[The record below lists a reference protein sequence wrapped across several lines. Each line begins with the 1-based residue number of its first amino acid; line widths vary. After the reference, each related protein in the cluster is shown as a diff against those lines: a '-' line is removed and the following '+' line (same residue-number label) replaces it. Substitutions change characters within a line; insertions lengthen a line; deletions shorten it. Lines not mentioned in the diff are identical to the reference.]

1 MQEPRPPLMRTLALS
16 IYMYIHSNS
25 RENTIAQARTRATAP
40 FDTSLLEIPA
50 DGTADPL
57 AVALALAP
65 ELVLVDLPV
74 PVPVEAA
81 AEPDA
86 VAVTFP
92 VAYVGVAPTVPV

>member
-1 MQEPRPPLMRTLALS
+1 MRTLALS

-25 RENTIAQARTRATAP
+25 RENTIAPARTRATAP

-57 AVALALAP
+57 AVALTLAP
-65 ELVLVDLPV
+65 ELVLVDL

-86 VAVTFP
+86 VAVPFP